1 MMRLRA
7 DTAEQTLEH
16 LAGEEDRT
24 CDIVVE
30 VGLICGSKQGSRFMT
45 VISLME
51 KSSKQ
56 ELTRTP

>member
-1 MMRLRA
+1 MMRFRA

-30 VGLICGSKQGSRFMT
+30 VGVICGSKQGPSSMT
-45 VISLME
+45 VI
-51 KSSKQ
+51 
-56 ELTRTP
+56 

>member
-1 MMRLRA
+1 MMRFRA

-45 VISLME
+45 VI
-51 KSSKQ
+51 
-56 ELTRTP
+56 